1 MKPTPAVMEPTQI
14 SKVDHGAPSWTYQ
27 YGNACCVMCAN
38 QVHTVAS
45 GLLQLQIAGP
55 DYSGRGYEAIPLS
68 MSTFSSSIAS
78 AAIQGPVVVV
88 GTADCDAPLQQ
99 NTQPQPQPQPQSTHP
114 IRNSTSHNVD
124 LPCKW
129 RYEQHYIVVIPSCA
143 GVCPLS
149 SSALRE
155 EPASQGGG
163 SHNNC
168 D

>member
-1 MKPTPAVMEPTQI
+1 
-14 SKVDHGAPSWTYQ
+14 
-27 YGNACCVMCAN
+27 MCAN

-99 NTQPQPQPQPQSTHP
+99 KHAATATATAKIHPQAE
-114 IRNSTSHNVD
+114 R
-124 LPCKW
+124 
-129 RYEQHYIVVIPSCA
+129 
-143 GVCPLS
+143 
-149 SSALRE
+149 
-155 EPASQGGG
+155 
-163 SHNNC
+163 
-168 D
+168 